1 MKLIEITPESIRSE
15 LCGFGSCLSI
25 FKTDQDTYIII
36 GKKLSLEETKLLKD
50 KIGPDEG
57 AIELPKRFIDEIL
70 KQRGLLDTK

>member
-50 KIGPDEG
+50 KIW
-57 AIELPKRFIDEIL
+57 
-70 KQRGLLDTK
+70 T